1 MQLELELFPRKQN
14 NCRYDF
20 GIKNSLDIS
29 SQNRECI
36 VSAAKKGESSPC
48 FYQVKLKYTC
58 HGGIA
63 KSEVKRLAWLAKTN
77 NMKQFMF
84 RSNK

>member
-36 VSAAKKGESSPC
+36 VSAAKKEESSPC
-48 FYQVKLKYTC
+48 FYQVKLKYIY
-58 HGGIA
+58 HGVMA
-63 KSEVKRLAWLAKTN
+63 KSEVNRLAWLAKTS

-84 RSNK
+84 ISNK